1 MNNDIVQHISLELNK
16 PVDKAKV
23 FVKKNDTNSRRVQVT
38 LTNNGGMVHLN
49 NVVNA
54 VVKGRKADGRTFYN
68 YCSII
73 GDTIWFQITTQ
84 MINITG
90 EVEAEIE
97 VTWQDESLITTPK
110 FYIIVTNTQYT
121 SEESQNEY
129 TALGQMLAET
139 INERIAA
146 QSAEEAAEDA
156 QAAAESAQ
164 AAAENAKTA
173 AINASQTALA
183 AEQITIDTK
192 DYVVNYVQEFIQDLE
207 DNNPTLRLAKAYTDE
222 KTAPLNAA
230 IGNMENLQVPLASDL
245 VTACNNLLAAI
256 TQKQKGVSFSNYE
269 AMIIAL
275 MAADANAYNVGQ
287 SIYIVT
293 LQVPDIWISGI
304 AEETASYIYVDDNT
318 LIADIAAAGGSLQI
332 GLYYISILE
341 TQKVDLTSINAAIA
355 DIYDRLGY
363 PQ

>member
-38 LTNNGGMVHLN
+38 LTNNGGMIHLN

-121 SEESQNEY
+121 GEESQNEY

-146 QSAEEAAEDA
+146 QNAEEAAEDA

-164 AAAENAKTA
+164 AAA
-173 AINASQTALA
+173 
-183 AEQITIDTK
+183 
-192 DYVVNYVQEFIQDLE
+192 
-207 DNNPTLRLAKAYTDE
+207 
-222 KTAPLNAA
+222 
-230 IGNMENLQVPLASDL
+230 
-245 VTACNNLLAAI
+245 
-256 TQKQKGVSFSNYE
+256 
-269 AMIIAL
+269 
-275 MAADANAYNVGQ
+275 
-287 SIYIVT
+287 
-293 LQVPDIWISGI
+293 
-304 AEETASYIYVDDNT
+304 
-318 LIADIAAAGGSLQI
+318 
-332 GLYYISILE
+332 
-341 TQKVDLTSINAAIA
+341 
-355 DIYDRLGY
+355 
-363 PQ
+363 